1 MISKKKV
8 LAIIPARSGSKGIK
22 DKNIISLNGKP
33 LISYTI
39 DAAKKSKY
47 IDDIVLSTDS
57 QRIAN
62 VAIKYGAEVPFIR
75 PEELATDRSKTI
87 DVVLHAIN
95 YLGNEGR
102 FFDTLILLQPTSP
115 LRTKEDIDCALE
127 EYVKN
132 DYKSLASI
140 NQVKEH
146 PILIR
151 SINDNGELSSL
162 LNENSTVRRQDLSV
176 YYRINGSIYINSID
190 EINELTSFNDNIFPF
205 IMDTSHSID
214 IDDQIDLLN
223 TKYYL
228 EKNKVK

>member
-8 LAIIPARSGSKGIK
+8 LAIIPARGGSKGIK

-57 QRIAN
+57 QRIAD
-62 VAIKYGAEVPFIR
+62 VAAKYGAEVPFIR
-75 PEELATDRSKTI
+75 PTELATDRSKTI

-95 YLGNEGR
+95 YLRNEGR

-127 EYVKN
+127 EYIKN
-132 DYKSLASI
+132 NYKSLSSI
-140 NQVKEH
+140 SQVKEH

-151 SINDNGELSSL
+151 SINENGELSSL
-162 LNENSTVRRQDLSV
+162 LNENSTVRRQDLTV
-176 YYRINGSIYINSID
+176 YYRINGSIYINDID
-190 EINELTSFNDNIFPF
+190 EIDESTSFNDNTIPF
-205 IMDTSHSID
+205 IMDPSHSID
-214 IDDQIDLLN
+214 IDDPIDLLIAD
-223 TKYYL
+223 YYL
-228 EKNKVK
+228 KKMN

>member
-8 LAIIPARSGSKGIK
+8 LAIIPARGGSKGVK

-57 QRIAN
+57 QRIAD
-62 VAIKYGAEVPFIR
+62 VAIKYGAKVPFFR
-75 PEELATDRSKTI
+75 PAELATDRSKTI
-87 DVVLHAIN
+87 DCVLHAIN
-95 YLGNEGR
+95 YLRNEGR

-115 LRTKEDIDCALE
+115 LRSKEDIDCALE

-132 DYKSLASI
+132 GYKSLASI
-140 NQVKEH
+140 SQVKEH

-151 SINDNGELSSL
+151 CINENGELNSL
-162 LNENSTVRRQDLSV
+162 LNENSTVRRQDLPI
-176 YYRINGSIYINSID
+176 YYRINGSIYINDID
-190 EINELTSFNDNIFPF
+190 EINELTSFNDNIIPF
-205 IMDTSHSID
+205 IMDPSHSID
-214 IDDQIDLLN
+214 IDDPIDLII
-223 TKYYL
+223 TDYL
-228 EKNKVK
+228 LRKIE